1 MWYWV
6 LVEETEGYNTQKRKF
21 SYIARKERKGMERN
35 EEGEGKK
42 MRSNCVFIWSTLVL
56 FLLTYRQYSFVK
68 EQI

>member
-42 MRSNCVFIWSTLVL
+42 MTSNCVFIWSTLVL